1 MTVCSVKFKRRM
13 TISCEIFQ
21 ELFVL
26 SSGSI
31 EAAVFACLQQF
42 HTLWPPSCSLYNLLY
57 FLIFILTIF
66 NLNSDT
72 VFSFPGIAAHHRLRY
87 SIILWKISLQRVCVL
102 RSRDIVTDE
111 TIEHP
116 ARSTSMKLF
125 ANIS

>member
-1 MTVCSVKFKRRM
+1 MACSVKFKRR
-13 TISCEIFQ
+13 TTVSCKIFQ
-21 ELFVL
+21 EFFVL

-57 FLIFILTIF
+57 FLIFILTIS

-72 VFSFPGIAAHHRLRY
+72 VFSFPGIAAHHRLRC

-102 RSRDIVTDE
+102 RSRDILTNE
-111 TIEHP
+111 TIQHP
-116 ARSTSMKLF
+116 ARSTCMKLF
-125 ANIS
+125 TNIL

>member
-1 MTVCSVKFKRRM
+1 MVCSVKFKRR
-13 TISCEIFQ
+13 TTVSCKIFQ
-21 ELFVL
+21 EFFVL

-57 FLIFILTIF
+57 FLIFILTIS

-72 VFSFPGIAAHHRLRY
+72 VFSFPGIAAHHRLRC

-102 RSRDIVTDE
+102 RSRDILTNE
-111 TIEHP
+111 TIQHP
-116 ARSTSMKLF
+116 ARSTCMKLF
-125 ANIS
+125 TNIL

>member
-1 MTVCSVKFKRRM
+1 MVCSVKFKRST
-13 TISCEIFQ
+13 TISCKIFQ

-57 FLIFILTIF
+57 FLIFILTIS

-72 VFSFPGIAAHHRLRY
+72 VFSFPGIAAHHRLRC

-102 RSRDIVTDE
+102 RSRDILTNE
-111 TIEHP
+111 TIQHL
-116 ARSTSMKLF
+116 ARSTCMKLF
-125 ANIS
+125 TNIL